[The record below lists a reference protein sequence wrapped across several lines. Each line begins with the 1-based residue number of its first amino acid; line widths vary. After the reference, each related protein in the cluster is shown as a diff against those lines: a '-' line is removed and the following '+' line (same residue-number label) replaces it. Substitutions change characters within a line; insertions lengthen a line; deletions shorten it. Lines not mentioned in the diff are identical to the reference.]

1 MAEIT
6 DKDGGGCAMEP
17 NGFDIPKEK
26 TSKDFFKHFFSF
38 ILNDIFLEDM

>member
-6 DKDGGGCAMEP
+6 DKDGGGCAFGP
-17 NGFDIPKEK
+17 NGFNIPKEK
-26 TSKDFFKHFFSF
+26 NIKKNFFSF

>member
-17 NGFDIPKEK
+17 NGIDIPKET
-26 TSKDFFKHFFSF
+26 TSKDFFQHNFFF
-38 ILNDIFLEDM
+38 IYFK